1 MTALRVGEVIETA
14 TSRFVVHCYDLHG
27 APPLGSLVRTG
38 PPERPVFGLV
48 GMVRTASIDPGRRP
62 VARGREEVDPE
73 EIFNKNP
80 HLTQLFRTEFEAI
93 TVGYAENGAV
103 RQTLPPSPPRIHDFV
118 YLCTPQEALNF
129 TERLDFLALLLEQ
142 TFPAPV
148 DELVAA
154 AIRRAAGFRP
164 EPEEFLVR
172 AGREL
177 ARLLAPN
184 PTRLQLLL
192 RRLRHEA

>member
-1 MTALRVGEVIETA
+1 MTALKVGEVVETA
-14 TSRFVVHCYDLHG
+14 TSRFAVHCYELHG

-48 GMVRTASIDPGRRP
+48 AAVRTASIDPGRRP

-73 EIFNKNP
+73 EIFRKNP
-80 HLTQLFRTEFEAI
+80 HLTQLFRTDFEAI
-93 TVGYAENGAV
+93 IVGYAENGAV
-103 RQTLPPSPPRIHDFV
+103 RQTLPPTPPRIHDFV
-118 YLCTPQEALNF
+118 YLCTPAEAVSF
-129 TERLDFLALLLEQ
+129 TERLDFLGLLLEQ
-142 TFPAPV
+142 ASPAPV

-154 AIRRAAGFRP
+154 ALRQAAGGRP

-184 PTRLQLLL
+184 PARLQLLL
-192 RRLRHEA
+192 RRLKGGA

>member
-1 MTALRVGEVIETA
+1 MTALKVGEVIEAA
-14 TSRFVVHCYDLHG
+14 TSRFVAHCYELHG

-38 PPERPVFGLV
+38 PPDRPVFGLV

-62 VARGREEVDPE
+62 VARGREEADPE
-73 EIFNKNP
+73 EIFRKNP
-80 HLTQLFRTEFEAI
+80 QLTQLFRTEFEAVV
-93 TVGYAENGAV
+93 VGYAENGAV

-118 YLCTPQEALNF
+118 YLCAPQETLNF

-142 TFPAPV
+142 PFPAPV

-154 AIRRAAGFRP
+154 AIRGAAGSRP
-164 EPEEFLVR
+164 DPEEFLVR

-184 PTRLQLLL
+184 PARLQLLL
-192 RRLRHEA
+192 RRLRHGA